1 MEFKFK
7 TLVIINLV
15 LTGILARNLFSNPY
29 LVSHAFRTQATFM
42 SWFCDFVAKAQSDT
56 MIYANPDYK
65 PTQDQMNSRA
75 QIVQSNVV
83 LIVL

>member
-1 MEFKFK
+1 
-7 TLVIINLV
+7 
-15 LTGILARNLFSNPY
+15 
-29 LVSHAFRTQATFM
+29 M